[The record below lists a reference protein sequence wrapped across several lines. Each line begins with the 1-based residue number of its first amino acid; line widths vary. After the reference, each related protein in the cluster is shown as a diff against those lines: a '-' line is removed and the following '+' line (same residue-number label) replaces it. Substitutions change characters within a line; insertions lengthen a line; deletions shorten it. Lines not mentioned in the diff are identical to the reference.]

1 MVKLARNNLGDLG
14 NRKDNEQGIIDWSFL
29 RRIVKLQDEE
39 RLSLGNSLNINRI
52 VWQRHKMKGNLAG
65 QTLSS

>member
-52 VWQRHKMKGNLAG
+52 VWQRHKMTVNLAG